1 VHIFDIAQSLALFV
15 GVCLAMAVVLSL
27 AMAGLAR
34 MERATVPVRRTVP
47 RPVRSVRSVREDTSP
62 LRADR
67 VSSPGSVTYGPR
79 R

>member
-1 VHIFDIAQSLALFV
+1 M
-15 GVCLAMAVVLSL
+15 VCLAIAALLSL
-27 AMAGLAR
+27 AVAGLAR
-34 MERATVPVRRTVP
+34 MERAAVPVRVIPDR
-47 RPVRSVRSVREDTSP
+47 RPDLRRMPTTPSP